1 MSGAERS
8 LVVRV
13 IAKVM
18 WGRGGAKLVTRHGQN
33 WPCASPDAGISWWTL
48 FPDGPVAYGKTQDSA
63 GTPAAR
69 VCPALPR
76 HPPQRM
82 ATSGGHDR
90 SGTRASASGAPQCP
104 LYARSRARFGSF
116 RVPGRRLERVQ
127 SAPGPCGGK
136 PEVGAGVFR
145 SVSSVRPDDQLCG
158 GELPSLPGESH
169 PGEHAPGA
177 ALVRRDRG
185 VPAGHG
191 AASPGVMGGWWWTK
205 PMRWSSPRSPR

>member
-8 LVVRV
+8 LVVR
-13 IAKVM
+13 AKVM
-18 WGRGGAKLVTRHGQN
+18 RERGGANLVTRHGRN
-33 WPCASPDAGISWWTL
+33 WPCASPDAGISWWTP

-90 SGTRASASGAPQCP
+90 SGTRASASGAPRCP

-116 RVPGRRLERVQ
+116 RVPGCGLERVQ
-127 SAPGPCGGK
+127 SAPGPRGGK
-136 PEVGAGVFR
+136 PEVGAGVLR
-145 SVSSVRPDDQLCG
+145 SVSPVRADDQLCR
-158 GELPSLPGESH
+158 GELPPLPGESH
-169 PGEHAPGA
+169 WGEHAPYA
-177 ALVRRDRG
+177 ALVRRDRRI
-185 VPAGHG
+185 PAGPG
-191 AASPGVMGGWWWTK
+191 AASARVMGG
-205 PMRWSSPRSPR
+205 